1 MNSNKQKIKLM
12 THVVAGYPSL
22 QATEKLVLD
31 MAKAGVDFIEIQIPF
46 SDPLADGPTIMEA
59 NDLALKNGTT
69 VQDCFTLMKKL
80 SAQVNIPLLFMSYYN
95 ILFNYGVENFCKKAH
110 ACGAQ
115 GLIIPDIPIDEEEH
129 DHFIANCERYHLNHI
144 RLLSPSSTEDRIKLN
159 AQVQNGFVYCTS
171 RVGTTGT
178 KNKLSPDLKNYLK
191 KIRRYISVPI
201 AVGFGISRPE
211 HVQALIGHADIA
223 VIGSSII
230 EKIKKDGINSIQ
242 DFIKKLCF

>member
-1 MNSNKQKIKLM
+1 MKSNKQKIKLM

-22 QATEKLVLD
+22 KATETLVLD

-59 NDLALKNGTT
+59 NDQALKNGAT

-95 ILFNYGVENFCKKAH
+95 ILFNYGVENFCQKAH

-115 GLIIPDIPIDEEEH
+115 GLIIPDIPLDEESSE
-129 DHFIANCERYHLNHI
+129 HFIANCEKYHLNHI
-144 RLLSPSSTEDRIKLN
+144 RLLSPSSTEKRIKLN

-171 RVGTTGT
+171 RVGTTGA
-178 KNKLSPDLKNYLK
+178 KNQIAPDLKNYLK

-201 AVGFGISRPE
+201 AVGFGISKPE
-211 HVQALIGHADIA
+211 HVQALAGHADIA
-223 VIGSSII
+223 VIGSAII
-230 EKIKKDGINSIQ
+230 KKIKKDGVNSVQGFINSLI
-242 DFIKKLCF
+242 F